1 MLSAVYSSETWR
13 VRAFLNKAAATWL
26 RVVEAEQIKARE
38 HVGPAQG
45 HQAMGVLGG

>member
-1 MLSAVYSSETWR
+1 MC
-13 VRAFLNKAAATWL
+13 AFLNKAAATWL

-38 HVGPAQG
+38 HVGPEQG